1 MVTHS
6 SVYMNRFNRIFGFK
20 RGIEN
25 NAIEALRGFYL
36 RSSVSQGGMYVFVEF
51 QCGVT
56 DVIGFGQ
63 VLVGVGV
70 KRPFRITF
78 HSVTQGSA
86 FRDSRGLSHP
96 LLPRGKFNP
105 ADYRKGSIFS
115 IT

>member
-51 QCGVT
+51 QCGGHRR
-56 DVIGFGQ
+56 DWFWSGFGW
-63 VLVGVGV
+63 
-70 KRPFRITF
+70 
-78 HSVTQGSA
+78 
-86 FRDSRGLSHP
+86 RGGKKT
-96 LLPRGKFNP
+96 LPH
-105 ADYRKGSIFS
+105 YVS
-115 IT
+115 